1 MSAKIII
8 RIDPSDRVEVEV
20 KGLSEPSRSAGP
32 GRRLCERLTHR
43 LEQDLGQITSRT
55 YHEGQQD
62 AGVELYQ
69 RQQQADSHG

>member
-20 KGLSEPSRSAGP
+20 KGLSEPSQSMGS
-32 GRRLCERLTHR
+32 GKRLCERLTHR
-43 LEQDLGQITSRT
+43 LEQDLGQITNRT

-62 AGVELYQ
+62 SGIEFYQ
-69 RQQQADSHG
+69 GRQQADSHG